1 MEILQYFWRISKNI
15 GEFFGESSKKLENF
29 LENILDP
36 ILAPDLNFRP
46 WKIALSVWEIKQSPK
61 FRTSLTVEMIANL
74 EPGNQLTNVD
84 SCSLECFHTE
94 LAC

>member
-1 MEILQYFWRISKNI
+1 M
-15 GEFFGESSKKLENF
+15 
-29 LENILDP
+29 ENILDP

>member
-1 MEILQYFWRISKNI
+1 M
-15 GEFFGESSKKLENF
+15 
-29 LENILDP
+29 ENILDP

-46 WKIALSVWEIKQSPK
+46 WKIALSVWEIEQSPK

-74 EPGNQLTNVD
+74 EPGNQLANVD

>member
-46 WKIALSVWEIKQSPK
+46 WKIALSVWEIKQSLK

-74 EPGNQLTNVD
+74 EPGNQRPILILARLNV
-84 SCSLECFHTE
+84 FIQN
-94 LAC
+94 